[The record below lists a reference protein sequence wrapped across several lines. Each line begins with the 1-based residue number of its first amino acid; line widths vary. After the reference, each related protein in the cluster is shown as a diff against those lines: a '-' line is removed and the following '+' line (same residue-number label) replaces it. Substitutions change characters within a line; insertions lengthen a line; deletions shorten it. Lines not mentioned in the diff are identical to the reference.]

1 MHDRKDKIV
10 LTVAQLAEKIGAE
23 LCGDGQPE
31 ITGVNTVADAGQR
44 QVCFVTSQKHVSGL
58 SDSTAAAVIVSEKIE
73 DIGIAQLIVKD
84 VNAALITALNLF
96 APQLT
101 PLEGI
106 HPAAVVEQSAKI
118 GSDAAI
124 GPGAYISHG
133 ATIGDSTV
141 IAHGCSVGE
150 NTSIGANCRIDEN
163 VVIYRNCTIGNNCTI
178 LANTT
183 IGSAGFGYSFIDG
196 QHRMVPHNG
205 GVVIEDC
212 VDVGA
217 NCCID
222 RAKFGNTVIGAGT
235 KIDNLCQ
242 IAHNVVLGKC
252 CLLASMVGI
261 SGSCTFGDGVVMSG
275 QSGVRD
281 HINVGSGAM
290 LGAGAGVLEDIEAG
304 KTVLGLPAVEAK
316 QEIKFWLAKK
326 RLPEMVRQLKRLAKK
341 VDKIEASIK
350 SQ

>member
-23 LCGDGQPE
+23 LCGSGQPE
-31 ITGVNTVADAGQR
+31 ITGVNTVANAGQT
-44 QVCFVTSQKHVSGL
+44 QVCFITSQKHIAGL
-58 SDSTAAAVIVSEKIE
+58 TDSSAIAVIVSEKIE
-73 DIGIAQLIVKD
+73 AIDIAQLIVKD
-84 VNAALITALNLF
+84 VNATLITVLNLF
-96 APQLT
+96 APKLT

-106 HPAAVVEQSAKI
+106 HPAAVVEESAKI
-118 GSDAAI
+118 GSNVAI

-133 ATIGDSTV
+133 VTIGDGTI
-141 IAHGCSVGE
+141 IAQGCSIGE
-150 NTSIGANCRIDEN
+150 NTTIGQNSRIDAN
-163 VVIYRNCTIGNNCTI
+163 VVVYRQCTIGNNCNI

-183 IGSAGFGYSFIDG
+183 IGATGFGYSFIDG
-196 QHRMVPHNG
+196 QHRLVPHNG
-205 GVVIEDC
+205 GVLVEDC
-212 VDVGA
+212 VDIGA

-261 SGSCTFGDGVVMSG
+261 SGSCTFGDGVVVSG

-304 KTVLGLPAVEAK
+304 KTVLGLPAVDAK
-316 QEIKFWLAKK
+316 QEIKFWLAKR
-326 RLPEMVRQLKRLAKK
+326 RLPGMVRQLKRLTAK
-341 VDKIEASIK
+341 VDKLEASIK
-350 SQ
+350 SE